1 MKIYW
6 IVIFVFFFMAFNV
19 TGISAAENTKAEAYA
34 RFMQAVLENA
44 AGRHED
50 AILDLKDALSKDKTA
65 SSILLEL
72 ANTAFALND
81 IKGAE
86 TWLNRLLQKEP
97 DNLRAKSMLARIYA
111 FSNRDMEALSLLEA
125 VLKSATDDKDALFMA
140 GLVYARERDYA
151 RAIEVFKR
159 LAEMPGK
166 DAVTANYYLAFFYK
180 ELKDYANAIKC
191 LEKVLD
197 LNPAAA
203 SVHLALGNI
212 YEAMFDA
219 EKAILEYKAYLAME
233 PEDIRAKE
241 QLIKLL
247 IQVGKKQEAVSYLE
261 GLKQDPRA
269 AMQLSLMYLEDGK
282 YAEAVDTLS
291 DIAKKFPDNGQI
303 VLPLAMAYEQ
313 LGDYAS
319 AMALLK
325 GISPS
330 DPFYVDAQRYLAVMT
345 AKKGDLNAAIT
356 LLQERLKERSDV
368 KEWLSTLSL
377 LYEEAGKLDE
387 ADNYLKKA
395 IELEPHNAQLLFQQV
410 MLLDKKGE
418 KEQALSLAK
427 KVLEYDPQNAMAM
440 NYIGY
445 SYAESGINLDEAE
458 KLIKNAIALEPDD
471 GYITDSLGWVYFKK
485 KDLDQALLYLEKAHS
500 LIPDDPII
508 TEHLGDV
515 FWAKSMYDE
524 ARKMYGRALELA
536 KDPTDKE
543 RISGKLSNLSRQ
555 TH

>member
-180 ELKDYANAIKC
+180 
-191 LEKVLD
+191 
-197 LNPAAA
+197 
-203 SVHLALGNI
+203 
-212 YEAMFDA
+212 
-219 EKAILEYKAYLAME
+219 
-233 PEDIRAKE
+233 
-241 QLIKLL
+241 
-247 IQVGKKQEAVSYLE
+247 
-261 GLKQDPRA
+261 
-269 AMQLSLMYLEDGK
+269 
-282 YAEAVDTLS
+282 
-291 DIAKKFPDNGQI
+291 
-303 VLPLAMAYEQ
+303 
-313 LGDYAS
+313 
-319 AMALLK
+319 
-325 GISPS
+325 
-330 DPFYVDAQRYLAVMT
+330 
-345 AKKGDLNAAIT
+345 
-356 LLQERLKERSDV
+356 
-368 KEWLSTLSL
+368 
-377 LYEEAGKLDE
+377 
-387 ADNYLKKA
+387 
-395 IELEPHNAQLLFQQV
+395 
-410 MLLDKKGE
+410 
-418 KEQALSLAK
+418 
-427 KVLEYDPQNAMAM
+427 
-440 NYIGY
+440 
-445 SYAESGINLDEAE
+445 
-458 KLIKNAIALEPDD
+458 
-471 GYITDSLGWVYFKK
+471 
-485 KDLDQALLYLEKAHS
+485 
-500 LIPDDPII
+500 
-508 TEHLGDV
+508 
-515 FWAKSMYDE
+515 
-524 ARKMYGRALELA
+524 
-536 KDPTDKE
+536 
-543 RISGKLSNLSRQ
+543 
-555 TH
+555 